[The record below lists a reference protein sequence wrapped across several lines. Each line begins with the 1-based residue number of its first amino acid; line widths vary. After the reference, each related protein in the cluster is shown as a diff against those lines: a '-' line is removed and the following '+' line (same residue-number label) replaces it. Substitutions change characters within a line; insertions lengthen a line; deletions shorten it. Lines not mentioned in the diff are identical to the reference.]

1 MDPYLGLWIG
11 LSLLASAFFSG
22 MEIAFI
28 SADRLHIEVLARE
41 GSWGARLLAP
51 LTRKPEYFIGTTLI
65 GNTISLVLYGSLMAT
80 LLEPWLATH
89 FNDVGVLLCQTLI
102 ATLLVLF
109 VGEFLPKSLFLRNP
123 EGLLLALAAPFAIMY
138 GVLYVV
144 VVVIVGFSRMILRGG
159 AEEGTALFALTD
171 VNDYVRRIMDRAQQ
185 SPEAPAVDTEIFEK
199 AVAFRKVKVRDCM
212 IPRTEIVAVELSD
225 SIDVLSKAFID
236 SGHSKILV
244 YKKTIDEMTG
254 YCHSSELFKKPA
266 RIKDILQE
274 LPIVPEAALANE
286 LLVELIEKRR
296 SLALVVDEFGGTS
309 GIVTLEDVI
318 ESILGEIQDEHDTEA
333 LLEVILDDDTFLLS
347 ARHEVAD
354 LNQKYAFGLPE
365 GEYDTL
371 GGYLLAL
378 LGDFPRQNQVIET
391 EQAAI
396 TVLAMAG
403 NRIDHVRLERRG
415 EARERVAPRG

>member
-254 YCHSSELFKKPA
+254 YCHSSELFK
-266 RIKDILQE
+266 
-274 LPIVPEAALANE
+274 
-286 LLVELIEKRR
+286 
-296 SLALVVDEFGGTS
+296 
-309 GIVTLEDVI
+309 
-318 ESILGEIQDEHDTEA
+318 
-333 LLEVILDDDTFLLS
+333 
-347 ARHEVAD
+347 
-354 LNQKYAFGLPE
+354 
-365 GEYDTL
+365 
-371 GGYLLAL
+371 
-378 LGDFPRQNQVIET
+378 
-391 EQAAI
+391 
-396 TVLAMAG
+396 
-403 NRIDHVRLERRG
+403 
-415 EARERVAPRG
+415 